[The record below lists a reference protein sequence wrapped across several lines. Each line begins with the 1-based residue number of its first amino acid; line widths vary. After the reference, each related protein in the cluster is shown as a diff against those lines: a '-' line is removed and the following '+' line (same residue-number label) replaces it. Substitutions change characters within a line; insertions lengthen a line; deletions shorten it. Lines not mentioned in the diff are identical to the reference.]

1 MARAT
6 YRSYPRLALAKAL
19 AWIDFEVEGSGRSE
33 NGTAPLLSGRFE
45 LLLMCLNITTFY
57 IGVRID
63 ERSPSS
69 RSGWPIRQVSFRL
82 HLSAPLRHAAVDLHR
97 RQMRSPAH
105 ALGNGDRQMR
115 HFLILY
121 SKLHSKSEL
130 GSVSSA
136 LLGASQAFSRS
147 RRDGVST
154 SSACLRRLSLSI
166 EIFSSSMIA
175 NRPSSVGHR
184 RRPCLALAAYCE
196 IARG

>member
-33 NGTAPLLSGRFE
+33 NGRAPLLSGRFE

-57 IGVRID
+57 IGVRTD
-63 ERSPSS
+63 ERLHRAR

-121 SKLHSKSEL
+121 SKLHSKSES
-130 GSVSSA
+130 G
-136 LLGASQAFSRS
+136 
-147 RRDGVST
+147 GVSF
-154 SSACLRRLSLSI
+154 SLARRIAGVLAIAPRWSIDVVRLLAAGSPLSI
-166 EIFSSSMIA
+166 EIFRQLPMSD
-175 NRPSSVGHR
+175 RP
-184 RRPCLALAAYCE
+184 
-196 IARG
+196 